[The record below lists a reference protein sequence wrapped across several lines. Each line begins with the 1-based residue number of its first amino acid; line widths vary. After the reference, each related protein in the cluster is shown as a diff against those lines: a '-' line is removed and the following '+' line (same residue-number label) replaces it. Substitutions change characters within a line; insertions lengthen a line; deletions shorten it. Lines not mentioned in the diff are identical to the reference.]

1 MQISEMRVSEAIG
14 RTLVERGVEVCFGLA
29 GSGNFAVLN
38 ALHAAGAAFYSSRHE
53 CGAVAMADGYARASG
68 KVAVASVHQGP
79 GFTNTL
85 TGLTE
90 AAKCRTSLL
99 VLAADTPPG
108 TLWSN
113 FKIDQGGLAEIVGAV
128 SERVRGPETAAA
140 DAARALRRARLEQRP
155 VVLNIPINLVGSSCD
170 GGSYAV
176 PDLPALEFPLP
187 SDRSV
192 AEVADLLEG
201 ASRPAIIAGRGAA
214 LSGAREALEALADQV
229 GAVLATS
236 AMGHGLFAGYPYN
249 VGIAG
254 GFSSSLALELLSQAD
269 VVLAFGASL
278 NHWTVR
284 HGRLFSPDARVA
296 QVDLDGKIIGTLHRV
311 DVGVI
316 GDATATAR
324 AVLDELERRDIEREG
339 FRDEALAREIARG
352 RSRDEPYEDQGTAD
366 YVDPRTLSIALD
378 DMLPTER
385 TVATD
390 SGHFLGYPS
399 MYFSVPDHR
408 GFVFPNA
415 FQSVGLGLASGIGAA
430 VARTD
435 RLCVAAVGDGGALM
449 ALGELETAA
458 RYRLPMLVVV
468 YNDSA
473 YGAEVHHFGPEG
485 QPVDI
490 ARFPDTDF
498 AALARAAGAEGVTV
512 RKEGDLAPVEDWLER
527 RDGPLVVD
535 AKVNP
540 KVRAEWLEEAFRA
553 H

>member
-1 MQISEMRVSEAIG
+1 MQVSEMRVSEAIG

-38 ALHAAGAAFYSSRHE
+38 ALQAAGVAFYSSRHE
-53 CGAVAMADGYARASG
+53 CGAVAMADGYTRASG
-68 KVAVASVHQGP
+68 RIAVASVHQGP

-85 TGLTE
+85 TSLTE
-90 AAKCRTSLL
+90 AAKCRTPLL

-113 FKIDQGGLAEIVGAV
+113 FKIDQGILAETAGAV
-128 SERVRGPETAAA
+128 TERVRGPETAAA
-140 DAARALRRARLEQRP
+140 DAARSLRRARIERRP
-155 VVLNIPINLVGSSCD
+155 VVLNIPISLVEASCS
-170 GGSYAV
+170 GGSCAP
-176 PDLPALEFPLP
+176 PDSPALEPPRP

-192 AEVADLLEG
+192 AEVADLLEV
-201 ASRPAIIAGRGAA
+201 ASHPAIVAGRGAA
-214 LSGAREALEALADQV
+214 ISGAREALEALADRV
-229 GAVLATS
+229 GAILATS
-236 AMGHGLFAGYPYN
+236 ALGHGLFAGHPYG

-254 GFSSSLALELLSQAD
+254 GFSSSLALKLLSQAD

-284 HGRLFSPDARVA
+284 HGRLFSPEARVA
-296 QVDLDGKIIGTLHRV
+296 QVDLDGEMIGALHRV
-311 DVGVI
+311 DVGVV
-316 GDATATAR
+316 GDATATAQ
-324 AVLDELERRDIEREG
+324 AVADELERRGIDKEG
-339 FRDEALAREIARG
+339 FHDEALAGEIARG
-352 RSRDEPYEDQGTAD
+352 RSRDEPYEDQGTAEH
-366 YVDPRTLSIALD
+366 VDPRTLSMALD
-378 DMLPTER
+378 DLMPTER

-399 MYFSVPDHR
+399 MYFSVPDYR

-430 VARTD
+430 VARPD

-449 ALGELETAA
+449 SLGELETAA
-458 RYRLPMLVVV
+458 RYHLPMLVVV

-485 QPVDI
+485 QPVNI

-512 RKEGDLAPVEDWLER
+512 RKEGDLSLVEDWLMR
-527 RDGPLVVD
+527 RDGPLVID

-540 KVRAEWLEEAFRA
+540 EVRAEWLEEAFRA

>member
-1 MQISEMRVSEAIG
+1 MQVSEMRVSEAIG
-14 RTLVERGVEVCFGLA
+14 RTLAERGVEVCFGLA

-38 ALHAAGAAFYSSRHE
+38 ALHSAGVGFYSSRHE

-68 KVAVASVHQGP
+68 KIAVASVHQGP

-90 AAKCRTSLL
+90 AAKCRTPLL
-99 VLAADTPPG
+99 VLAADMPPS

-113 FKIDQGGLAEIVGAV
+113 FKIEQGILAETVGALT
-128 SERVRGPETAAA
+128 ERVRRPETAAA
-140 DAARALRRARLEQRP
+140 DTARALRRARIERRP
-155 VVLNIPINLVGSSCD
+155 VVLNIPINLVDASCD
-170 GGSYAV
+170 GGSSV
-176 PDLPALEFPLP
+176 IPDWPPLEPPRPAE
-187 SDRSV
+187 RSV
-192 AEVADLLEG
+192 VEVADLLEG
-201 ASRPAIIAGRGAA
+201 ASHPAIVAGRGAA
-214 LSGAREALEALADQV
+214 MSGAREALKALADKV
-229 GAVLATS
+229 GAILATS
-236 AMGHGLFAGYPYN
+236 AMGHGLFTDHPYG

-254 GFSSSLALELLSQAD
+254 GFSSSLAQKLLARAD

-278 NHWTVR
+278 NHWTMR
-284 HGRLFSPDARVA
+284 HGRLFSPEARVA
-296 QVDLDGKIIGTLHRV
+296 QVDLDGRMIGALHRV
-311 DVGVI
+311 DVGVV

-324 AVLDELERRDIEREG
+324 AVAVELERRGLNKEG
-339 FRDEALAREIARG
+339 FHDEALAGEIARG
-352 RSRDEPYEDQGTAD
+352 RSRDEPYEDQGTAEH
-366 YVDPRTLSIALD
+366 VDPRTLSIALD
-378 DMLPTER
+378 DLLPAER

-399 MYFSVPDHR
+399 MYLSVPDHK

-430 VARTD
+430 VARPD

-449 ALGELETAA
+449 SLGELETAA

-473 YGAEVHHFGPEG
+473 YGAEVHHFEPEG
-485 QPVDI
+485 QPVNI

-512 RKEGDLAPVEDWLER
+512 RKKSDLAPVEDWLER

-540 KVRAEWLEEAFRA
+540 EVRAEWLEEAFRA

>member
-1 MQISEMRVSEAIG
+1 MQVSEIRVSEAIG

-29 GSGNFAVLN
+29 GSGNFGVLN
-38 ALHAAGAAFYSSRHE
+38 ALHAAGASFYSSRHE
-53 CGAVAMADGYARASG
+53 CGAVAMADGYMRASG
-68 KVAVASVHQGP
+68 KLGVASVHQGP

-90 AAKCRTSLL
+90 AAKCRTPLL

-113 FKIDQGGLAEIVGAV
+113 FKINQGILAETVGAV
-128 SERVRGPETAAA
+128 SEWIRGPETAAA
-140 DAARALRRARLEQRP
+140 DAARALRRAQVERRP
-155 VVLNIPINLVGSSCD
+155 VVLNIPINLVESFCD
-170 GGSYAV
+170 GRSYAV
-176 PDLPALEFPLP
+176 PDSLTLEPPRP

-192 AEVADLLEG
+192 VRVADLLEG

-214 LSGAREALEALADQV
+214 LSGAREALEALADRV
-229 GAVLATS
+229 GAILATS

-269 VVLAFGASL
+269 TVLAFGASL

-284 HGRLFSPDARVA
+284 HGRLFSPEARVA
-296 QVDLDGKIIGTLHRV
+296 QVDLDGEMIGALHRV
-311 DVGVI
+311 DIGVV
-316 GDATATAR
+316 GDAAATAW
-324 AVLDELERRDIEREG
+324 AILDELERRSIDKEG
-339 FRDEALAREIARG
+339 FRSEALAREIARG
-352 RSRDEPYEDQGTAD
+352 RPRDEPYEDQGTAE

-378 DMLPTER
+378 DLLPTER

-399 MYFSVPDHR
+399 MYLAAPDHR

-430 VARTD
+430 VARPD

-458 RYRLPMLVVV
+458 RYHLPMLIVV
-468 YNDSA
+468 YNDAA

-490 ARFPDTDF
+490 ARFPETDF

-512 RKEGDLAPVEDWLER
+512 RNEGDLAPVEYWLER

-540 KVRAEWLEEAFRA
+540 DVRAEWLEEAFRI